1 MSQPLTD
8 FFRHHGA
15 WAPGV
20 RLFRRLQ
27 FPAKAMIILGVMLV
41 PVGLLGWNY
50 FGDKTAAIGFTA
62 KERVGVQYARVVL
75 PLVLQAQQ
83 LRAEPGHA
91 GAASD
96 YEAQL
101 RKLDEVE
108 ARLGAQLDTAKAV
121 AALKSAQPAPQAD
134 WMKAYE
140 AQSTRVNA
148 ALALLTQVAD
158 GSNLTLDPDL
168 DSYYLMDAVFAA
180 LPTALDATARLRDL
194 ATAKSSAAIGGSLAE
209 RELARAEALGDA
221 GDERWAAGMPKVY
234 GLHPGLKERLGEEDA
249 RRAMHALHGL
259 AGAGQAPA
267 PQLAQ
272 AGAAALEQLQRV
284 QVASLDKLDELLAVR
299 ESGLSMQRDIT
310 AVVVVIAL
318 LAAGYLFRSFYQ
330 VTHGGLREV
339 QKHLEAMTAG
349 DLTTQPRPWG
359 NDEAARLMGS
369 LSDMQASLR
378 GIVQQVRGASDN
390 IVHSSTEISEGS
402 MDLSARTE
410 QTAANLEQSASAME
424 QISST
429 VRTTADSAVEAA
441 ELAAGNAQ
449 LAERGGQIIG
459 TMVDT
464 MNDIHTSSSKISD
477 IIGVIDGIAFQ
488 TNILALNAAVEAAR
502 AGEAGRGF
510 AVVASEVRALAQRS
524 SSAAREIK
532 DLISASVGKVDAGA
546 TIVRSAG
553 STIAEI
559 VTSAAKVN
567 VLLGTISTGAREQAQ
582 GVGQTTAAVHE
593 LDTMTQQNAALVE
606 QTAAAAAALR
616 DQAKQLAERVAQFRL
631 PAA

>member
-221 GDERWAAGMPKVY
+221 GDERWARKTRAARCTRCTASPA
-234 GLHPGLKERLGEEDA
+234 RA
-249 RRAMHALHGL
+249 RRRRRSWRR
-259 AGAGQAPA
+259 PA
-267 PQLAQ
+267 P
-272 AGAAALEQLQRV
+272 R
-284 QVASLDKLDELLAVR
+284 
-299 ESGLSMQRDIT
+299 
-310 AVVVVIAL
+310 
-318 LAAGYLFRSFYQ
+318 
-330 VTHGGLREV
+330 
-339 QKHLEAMTAG
+339 
-349 DLTTQPRPWG
+349 
-359 NDEAARLMGS
+359 
-369 LSDMQASLR
+369 
-378 GIVQQVRGASDN
+378 
-390 IVHSSTEISEGS
+390 
-402 MDLSARTE
+402 
-410 QTAANLEQSASAME
+410 
-424 QISST
+424 
-429 VRTTADSAVEAA
+429 
-441 ELAAGNAQ
+441 
-449 LAERGGQIIG
+449 
-459 TMVDT
+459 
-464 MNDIHTSSSKISD
+464 
-477 IIGVIDGIAFQ
+477 
-488 TNILALNAAVEAAR
+488 
-502 AGEAGRGF
+502 
-510 AVVASEVRALAQRS
+510 RS
-524 SSAAREIK
+524 SSCSVCRSRRWTSWTNCWPCASPACRC
-532 DLISASVGKVDAGA
+532 SA
-546 TIVRSAG
+546 
-553 STIAEI
+553 
-559 VTSAAKVN
+559 TSRPW
-567 VLLGTISTGAREQAQ
+567 SS
-582 GVGQTTAAVHE
+582 
-593 LDTMTQQNAALVE
+593 
-606 QTAAAAAALR
+606 
-616 DQAKQLAERVAQFRL
+616 
-631 PAA
+631 